1 LNARAAALA
10 AVALFIVG
18 LSVLTVA
25 SAVTDGVTVL
35 TVVSVLVLALLCCG
49 VLGALLNPPPDD

>member
-1 LNARAAALA
+1 LNTRAATLA

-18 LSVLTVA
+18 LGVLTVA
-25 SAVTDGVTVL
+25 SAVKDGVTVL

-49 VLGALLNPPPDD
+49 VLGALLNPPSDD